1 MKITHT
7 DRRQDDPGDSCTL
20 IADKSCSY
28 LGVHWCVFLATHFLC
43 LQQSAREQMHDC
55 LTETGLYP
63 EQPWSGEGG
72 WVTQLCLSSVGQ
84 GRCSWVPSLCKPAFL
99 FAERRSAT
107 GKSVS
112 SVRNMNCTRVSCL
125 EIFSKYS

>member
-28 LGVHWCVFLATHFLC
+28 LGVRWCVFLATHFLC

-72 WVTQLCLSSVGQ
+72 WVTQSSASALLGRAAAVGFQASASPPSYLLSAAQPQANQCHLS
-84 GRCSWVPSLCKPAFL
+84 
-99 FAERRSAT
+99 ET
-107 GKSVS
+107 
-112 SVRNMNCTRVSCL
+112 
-125 EIFSKYS
+125 